1 MALDR
6 CIIVSAPAILY
17 RGCQNRPLQNNT
29 GHHTAAFTLQTYAHV
44 TEGMRRDSAA
54 HMNSYI
60 EKVMPKNAAETA

>member
-1 MALDR
+1 MR
-6 CIIVSAPAILY
+6 QRRPASPDP
-17 RGCQNRPLQNNT
+17 NSLQRSSYGWRSPT
-29 GHHTAAFTLQTYAHV
+29 YCTAAFTLQAYAHV